1 MTESSAPSSCD
12 VIIVGAGPAGLT
24 AATAAA
30 TAGAKTV
37 VFERQN
43 EIGYPIHTSG
53 ASWISDMR
61 EFDVPEH
68 LYHPV
73 DRAVFFSPTEEL
85 DISYPGASCVLD
97 IRGVYQ
103 YLAERAIA
111 AGATIALR
119 HRVDQP
125 LLDSGRVTGVGFRDH
140 TGQANELRAPVTI
153 DASGYSRTVSNRSG
167 LAPEFHRYAF
177 GAEYDLYAPNYP
189 QDTAYFI
196 MGSQLAPN
204 GYAWLFARGKGR
216 VRVGVGVIHPDTK
229 SDPRTYLQRVIRM
242 PQLANQLRGASP
254 VEYHTGLFPSEPPAK
269 RLWAPGLLL
278 AGDSGAQGSTFIGEG
293 IRFAMYAGRM
303 AGEVAAKVSTQ
314 SEGSVK
320 TLNDYDRQWHKQ
332 FGRDL
337 DLSYFFNQ
345 RIAAFSD
352 DRWDAVLKTL
362 SQLSNKQILQLLR
375 CEFTPQLFMGIAT
388 RVPSILAK
396 GSRSL
401 IKSALRRS
409 KG

>member
-1 MTESSAPSSCD
+1 
-12 VIIVGAGPAGLT
+12 GLT
-24 AATAAA
+24 AAAAAA

-53 ASWISDMR
+53 GSWISDMR
-61 EFDVPEH
+61 AFDVPEH

-73 DRAVFFSPTEEL
+73 DRIVFFSPAEEL
-85 DISYPGASCVLD
+85 NISHRGEGCVID
-97 IRGVYQ
+97 VRGTYQ

-111 AGATIALR
+111 AGVTIRLR

-125 LLDSGRVTGVGFRDH
+125 LLDSGRVTGVSFRDH
-140 TGQANELRAPVTI
+140 TGQANELRASVTI

-167 LAPEFHRYAF
+167 LAPEFHRYGF
-177 GAEYDLYAPNYP
+177 GAEYDLYAPDYP

-196 MGSQLAPN
+196 MGSQFAPN

-229 SDPRTYLQRVIRM
+229 GDARTYLQRVMQM
-242 PQLANQLRGASP
+242 PQLAKQLRGASP
-254 VEYHTGLFPSEPPAK
+254 VEYHTGLFPSEPPAQ
-269 RLWAPGLLL
+269 RFSAPGLLI
-278 AGDSGAQGSTFIGEG
+278 AGDSGAQGSTFLGEG

-303 AGEVAAKVSTQ
+303 AGEVAAEASTK
-314 SEGSVK
+314 SGGSTK
-320 TLNDYDRQWHKQ
+320 ALANYDRQWRNQ

-352 DRWDAVLKTL
+352 DRWDAALKTL
-362 SQLSNKQILQLLR
+362 SKLSDQQILQLLR

-401 IKSALRRS
+401 IKSALQRS
-409 KG
+409 KS